1 MSILNCNVDLKNVTC
16 RVHIEY
22 RIMCHNKIIF
32 KVREGSLEALAYIF
46 FKHLLRG
53 DYRRNTDKFTVME

>member
-1 MSILNCNVDLKNVTC
+1 MSILNCNVDLKNVIC

-32 KVREGSLEALAYIF
+32 KVREGSLEALAYILF
-46 FKHLLRG
+46 
-53 DYRRNTDKFTVME
+53 